1 MKNLTMKAV
10 DTVLYASC
18 GALFLWA
25 AWDQEIGFYVLTGV
39 CLLALAAWEGWAWVR
54 DCRAGRNGKC
64 EWTPSMTVAFLVV
77 AVLQVHRAVTEP
89 DSFHTFLA
97 VSWVLI
103 SAIYAVRTL
112 RVLRAEKQTKEEAL

>member
-1 MKNLTMKAV
+1 MKNLTVKAV
-10 DTVLYASC
+10 DTVLYAAC

-25 AWDQEIGFYVLTGV
+25 AWGQEIGFYVLTGA

-54 DCRAGRNGKC
+54 DYQAGRNEKC

-77 AVLQVHRAVTEP
+77 AVVQTHRAVTEP
-89 DSFHTFLA
+89 DGFHTFLA

-103 SAIYAVRTL
+103 SVVYTVRTV
-112 RVLRAEKQTKEEAL
+112 RGLRAEKQMKEEAS

>member
-1 MKNLTMKAV
+1 MKNLTVKAV
-10 DTVLYASC
+10 DTVLYAAC
-18 GALFLWA
+18 GGLFLWM
-25 AWDQEIGFYVLTGV
+25 AWDREIGFYTLIGAS
-39 CLLALAAWEGWAWVR
+39 LLVLAAWEGWAWVR
-54 DCRAGRNGKC
+54 DYRAGRNEKC

-103 SAIYAVRTL
+103 SVVYTVRTV
-112 RVLRAEKQTKEEAL
+112 RGLRAEKQTKEEAS

>member
-1 MKNLTMKAV
+1 MKNLTVKAV
-10 DTVLYASC
+10 DTVLYAAC

-25 AWDQEIGFYVLTGV
+25 AWDQEIGFYVLTGA

-54 DCRAGRNGKC
+54 DYRAGRNEKC

-77 AVLQVHRAVTEP
+77 AVVQTHRAVTKP
-89 DSFHTFLA
+89 DGFHTFLA

-103 SAIYAVRTL
+103 SVVYTVRTV
-112 RVLRAEKQTKEEAL
+112 RGLRAEKQMKEEAS

>member
-10 DTVLYASC
+10 DTVLYAAC

-64 EWTPSMTVAFLVV
+64 EWTPSMTVAFILV
-77 AVLQVHRAVTEP
+77 AVVQVRKAITEP
-89 DSFHTFLA
+89 YGINPLIA
-97 VSWVLI
+97 AGWVFI
-103 SAIYAVRTL
+103 SAVYTVRTV
-112 RVLRAEKQTKEEAL
+112 RGLRAENEN